1 MGILSNIPAV
11 VLWVTVFTIG
21 APKEIGGMIQRLSLI
36 FPLIW
41 IGMMSYRM
49 LQLSVDNR

>member
-11 VLWVTVFTIG
+11 VLWITIYTIG
-21 APKEIGGMIQRLSLI
+21 APKETGGMIQRLSLI

-49 LQLSVDNR
+49 LQLSINKK